1 MVTLYNKIANQ
12 SPERLAALS
21 DGVFAFALTLL
32 VLDLRLPEAGGI
44 HSEHDLW
51 RALVGQTPSIVM
63 YLMSFLTL
71 GIFWNGQQTQMN
83 FLARCDRDLTWMYIA
98 FLFAVT
104 LLPFS
109 TKLLAAFISYRT
121 ALLVYWLNILLLGSV
136 LYCCWRYANHAGLI
150 KEDTPMRNSAGD
162 TEAGGDCAIDVCAG
176 SGDVRDQH
184 AVEHRF
190 YLCGAVVLRDCAT
203 QAAGWAS
210 VIAKSRA

>member
-32 VLDLRLPEAGGI
+32 VLDLRLPDPGGI

-51 RALVGQTPSIVM
+51 RALALLTPSIVM

-109 TKLLAAFISYRT
+109 TKLLAAFLSYRT

-136 LYCCWRYANHAGLI
+136 LYLCWRYANRAGLI
-150 KEDTPMRNSAGD
+150 KEDTPR
-162 TEAGGDCAIDVCAG
+162 EIRRAIRRRVVIA
-176 SGDVRDQH
+176 QLMY
-184 AVEHRF
+184 AA
-190 YLCGAVVLRDCAT
+190 GAVLC
-203 QAAGWAS
+203 
-210 VIAKSRA
+210 VINTRWSIACIFVVQLYYAVAPRRLQVGRV

>member
-32 VLDLRLPEAGGI
+32 VLDLHLPEAGSI
-44 HSEHDLW
+44 HSERELW
-51 RALVGQTPSIVM
+51 HALALLTPSIVM

-104 LLPFS
+104 LTPFS
-109 TKLLAAFISYRT
+109 TKLLAAFIAYRT

-136 LYCCWRYANHAGLI
+136 LYSCWRYANRAGLI
-150 KEDTPMRNSAGD
+150 KEDTPMEIRR
-162 TEAGGDCAIDVCAG
+162 AIRRRV
-176 SGDVRDQH
+176 
-184 AVEHRF
+184 
-190 YLCGAVVLRDCAT
+190 
-203 QAAGWAS
+203 
-210 VIAKSRA
+210 VIAQSMYALGALLCVISTRWSIAFIFVVQLYYAIAPRRLQVRRA

>member
-32 VLDLRLPEAGGI
+32 VLDLHLPEAGSI
-44 HSEHDLW
+44 HSEHELW
-51 RALVGQTPSIVM
+51 HALVLLTPSIVM

-104 LLPFS
+104 LTPFS
-109 TKLLAAFISYRT
+109 TKLLAAFIAYRT
-121 ALLVYWLNILLLGSV
+121 ALLVYWLNILLLGVV
-136 LYCCWRYANHAGLI
+136 LYSCWRYANRAGLI
-150 KEDTPMRNSAGD
+150 KEDTPMEIRR
-162 TEAGGDCAIDVCAG
+162 AIRRRV
-176 SGDVRDQH
+176 
-184 AVEHRF
+184 
-190 YLCGAVVLRDCAT
+190 
-203 QAAGWAS
+203 
-210 VIAKSRA
+210 VIAQSMYGLGALLCVINTRWSIAFIFVVQLYYVIAPRRLQVQRA